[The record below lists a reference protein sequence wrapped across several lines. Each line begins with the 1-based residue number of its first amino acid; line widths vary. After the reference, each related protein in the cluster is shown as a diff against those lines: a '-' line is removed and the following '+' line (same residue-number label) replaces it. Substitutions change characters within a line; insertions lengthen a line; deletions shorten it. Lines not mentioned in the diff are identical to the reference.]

1 MKHVYITMGT
11 EHYLR
16 QVLDEIPSNGVELF
30 QNYEQ
35 SLLYHET
42 EQENVFREGA
52 SYRVLQMFGERK
64 HAGVLVLEY
73 LSIRDEEI
81 PIFLADFD
89 AMRKQLLKQ
98 LGFQAARLA
107 QEVHHQKF
115 LIVSFWD
122 LEDAYRLFSKN
133 EHHSKI
139 MQRIQQ
145 AGNQANFSHTDI
157 YHYPAFR
164 HDSK

>member
-16 QVLDEIPSNGVELF
+16 QILGEIPSNGVELF

-42 EQENVFREGA
+42 EQENVFREGS
-52 SYRVLQMFGERK
+52 SYRVLQMFGKRK
-64 HAGVLVLEY
+64 HTGVLVLEY

-89 AMRKQLLKQ
+89 AMRKQLLNQ

-122 LEDAYRLFSKN
+122 SEDAYRLFSKN
-133 EHHSKI
+133 EYHSKV
-139 MQRIQQ
+139 MQLIHQ
-145 AGNQANFSHTDI
+145 AGSQANFSHTDI